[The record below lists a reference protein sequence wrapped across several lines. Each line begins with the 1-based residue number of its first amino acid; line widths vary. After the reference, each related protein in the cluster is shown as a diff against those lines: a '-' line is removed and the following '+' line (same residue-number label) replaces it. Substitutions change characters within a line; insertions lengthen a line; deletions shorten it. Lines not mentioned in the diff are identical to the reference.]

1 MRRALP
7 IILLILTLHAGGCQT
22 VDPRDDY
29 TTAREEIGRSTGFD
43 AAYDPLDE
51 ESAVELVEGRLVG
64 GLTAEEAVHIALVNN
79 PDLQQAFYSIGVSKA
94 DLVQSQLLSNP
105 SVGVSVRFPEGGGLA
120 ALEGSFAQ
128 NLVDLWQLPLRKHLG
143 ERRVRQTI
151 LQVANQATTIARDAK
166 AAHATALAMNQL
178 VDIARE
184 NRAAADRVV
193 EISTSLRDAGA
204 GSGIDLNLSI
214 AARQETAIALERAEL
229 AAYDAHLALARTLG
243 IVSEPAALVLLE
255 DEDKQPAE
263 LPAPDALLGV
273 ALQRRQD
280 LAAIRMQLE
289 ALAAALEL
297 EQQSVFRV
305 VQLGV
310 EFERDAR
317 APADNFNFAQRT
329 IIESVSA
336 GQFAVPEI
344 SPPDDQAIF
353 VIGPSLSVQLP
364 IFDQN
369 QAQIARAEYQ
379 WRAGT
384 KQVESILLDISR
396 DVNLAHRRALVT
408 KRIADYVENE
418 VLPLQR
424 TNFALAEEAYQAGK
438 ASVLTV
444 LEAQRQ
450 QQRSLAAQVRAELQS
465 RLALLELQRVT
476 ACPAQNWN
484 EPAEPET
491 TPRQP

>member
-1 MRRALP
+1 M
-7 IILLILTLHAGGCQT
+7 LTLSGIGCQT

-29 TTAREEIGRSTGFD
+29 QRAREEIGRSTGFD
-43 AAYDPLDE
+43 DAYDPEDDE
-51 ESAVELVEGRLVG
+51 SVAELVAGRLAN

-79 PDLQQAFYSIGVSKA
+79 PDLQQTFYSIGVSKA

-105 SVGVSVRFPEGGGLA
+105 SLGISVRFPEGGGLVN
-120 ALEGSFAQ
+120 LEGSFAQ
-128 NLVDLWQLPLRKHLG
+128 NLVDLWQLPVRKQLG

-178 VDIARE
+178 VEIARE
-184 NRAAADRVV
+184 NRATADRVV

-214 AARQETAIALERAEL
+214 AALQETAIALERAEL

-243 IVSEPAALVLLE
+243 IVIERPALVLLE
-255 DEDKQPAE
+255 DEHDRPAE
-263 LPAPDALLGV
+263 LPAPDALLNV
-273 ALQRRQD
+273 ALKRRQD
-280 LAAIRMQLE
+280 LAAIRMELE

-297 EQQSVFRV
+297 EEKSVFRV
-305 VQLGV
+305 LQLGV
-310 EFERDAR
+310 SFEREAR
-317 APADNFNFAQRT
+317 GPADDFNFAQRT
-329 IIESVSA
+329 LLESVSA

-353 VIGPSLSVQLP
+353 VIGPSLNMQLP

-379 WRAGT
+379 WRASA
-384 KQVESILLDISR
+384 KRVESMLLDISR

-408 KRIADYVENE
+408 TRIADYVENE
-418 VLPLQR
+418 VLPLQQR
-424 TNFALAEEAYQAGK
+424 NFALAEEAYQAGK

-450 QQRSLAAQVRAELQS
+450 QQRSLAAQVRAKLQS

-476 ACPAQNWN
+476 ACPAKNWN

-491 TPRQP
+491 NPRQP